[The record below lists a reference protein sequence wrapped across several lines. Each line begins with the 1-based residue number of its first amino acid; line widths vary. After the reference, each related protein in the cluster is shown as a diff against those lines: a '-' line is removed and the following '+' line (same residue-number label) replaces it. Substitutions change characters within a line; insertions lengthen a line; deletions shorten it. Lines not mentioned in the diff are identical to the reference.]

1 MTDEELKAWRAQ
13 AAQLGL
19 EHIVDGVMQEAAC
32 VRREILGLARDHLR
46 EKGGWIEINGVR
58 FYKGNIPEEH

>member
-19 EHIVDGVMQEAAC
+19 EHIVDGVIKEAFGVQRAL
-32 VRREILGLARDHLR
+32 RGLARDHLR

-58 FYKGNIPEEH
+58 FYPGDIPEEH